1 MQQQDTFGKT
11 VQFRRG
17 AVAVS
22 LNLQDR
28 EFALIYQRLAK
39 LEQAVRHKI
48 FRKAIRR
55 WGEVNAR
62 RLRDL
67 TPKSKG
73 GTVRPRRGGI
83 KEPGGNLQRA
93 ATYVVRS
100 RKKTQLWAGVGYD
113 FLRGTAVWVPAGWR
127 AHFTENGSF
136 IKSAKKRGRAHRMLA
151 RLAPVAR
158 GDALQQVES
167 SVNES
172 LAALP
177 GGAA

>member
-1 MQQQDTFGKT
+1 MQTDTFGKT
-11 VQFRRG
+11 TQFRRG

-22 LNLQDR
+22 LNLQER
-28 EFALIYQRLAK
+28 EFAVIYQRLAK
-39 LEQAVRHKI
+39 LEQSVRHKV

-62 RLRDL
+62 RLRDM
-67 TPKSKG
+67 TPQSKG
-73 GTVRPRRGGI
+73 GTVRTRRGGI
-83 KEPGGNLQRA
+83 REPGGNLKRA

-113 FLRGTAVWVPAGWR
+113 FVRGAGVYTPAGWR

-136 IKSAKKRGRAHRMLA
+136 IKSAKKRGKAHRMLA
-151 RLAPVAR
+151 RLGPLAR
-158 GDALQQVES
+158 GDAFRQVEA